1 MLIDVL
7 HAVTDPLTSRMPDGG
22 PVYTETDPS
31 RLLVEPLNAATALAF
46 VGLVLVWVIRLRS
59 RYGRYPILSCCLP
72 ILAVG
77 GIGGTVYH
85 AFRASWLFLVMD
97 FVPIYLLGLAVTVCL
112 WARIRPR
119 WWHLALAGAATVLAL
134 SLGRGLPPHYG
145 ITLSYGSLAFLIL
158 VPTAVLLVRTRFR
171 DAGLIGLALG
181 SFGLALFFR
190 FADAWRPPL
199 LPMGTHWLW
208 HLFGAAT
215 TAAMMEYLYRL
226 RTETVGDPQ
235 PSSNSSR

>member
-1 MLIDVL
+1 MLLDAL
-7 HAVTDPLTSRMPDGG
+7 DAAADPLTSHMPDGG
-22 PVYTETDPS
+22 PLYTETDPA

-46 VGLVLVWVIRLRS
+46 LVLVVIWALRLRGS
-59 RYGRYPILSCCLP
+59 YGRYPFLSGCLP
-72 ILAVG
+72 VLAVG

-85 AFRASWLFLVMD
+85 AFRASALFLVMD
-97 FVPIYLLGLAVTVCL
+97 FVPIYLLGLAVTVYL

-119 WWHLALAGAATVLAL
+119 WWHLALAAAATALAL
-134 SLGRGLPPHYG
+134 GLGRGLPRHYG
-145 ITLSYGSLAFLIL
+145 ITLSYASLGFLIL

-199 LPMGTHWLW
+199 LPVGTHWLW
-208 HLFGAAT
+208 HLFGAGT
-215 TAAMMEYLYRL
+215 TAALMEYLYRL
-226 RTETVGDPQ
+226 RNATLAEAAT
-235 PSSNSSR
+235 